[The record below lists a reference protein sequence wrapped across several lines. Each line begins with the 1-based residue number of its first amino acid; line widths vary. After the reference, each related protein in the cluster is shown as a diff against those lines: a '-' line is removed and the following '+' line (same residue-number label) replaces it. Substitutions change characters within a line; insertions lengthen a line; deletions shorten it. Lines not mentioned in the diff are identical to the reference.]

1 MNWKKGER
9 VKWKSDEGFVNFID
23 EEYITICTKEWE
35 KCERIL
41 KTSLRPKNQVNIVCY
56 AEYWEDVIRYE

>member
-35 KCERIL
+35 KCERFL
-41 KTSLRPKNQVNIVCY
+41 KTSRRPKNQVNIVCY